1 MWKIITS
8 YIILFGYVFKERVT
22 WFKDLENKK
31 KSSPKNIPENESLF
45 LSSFKQNIIKVYIVY
60 SSWY

>member
-1 MWKIITS
+1 M
-8 YIILFGYVFKERVT
+8 FFKERVT

-45 LSSFKQNIIKVYIVY
+45 LSSFKQNIVKVYIVY